1 MLPFITTENELCHS
15 VVLTPETWTLVIAGT
30 EDLSSSRDWLSLP
43 DKDAV
48 GLACHMTL
56 REDFKHK
63 DTGPSLECHE
73 QALPTQQLANPATV
87 GTLAIADVAFQRRT

>member
-1 MLPFITTENELCHS
+1 
-15 VVLTPETWTLVIAGT
+15 
-30 EDLSSSRDWLSLP
+30 LSLP

-48 GLACHMTL
+48 GLASHMTL
-56 REDFKHK
+56 GENFKHK

-87 GTLAIADVAFQRRT
+87 GTSAIADVAFQRRT

>member
-1 MLPFITTENELCHS
+1 
-15 VVLTPETWTLVIAGT
+15 
-30 EDLSSSRDWLSLP
+30 LSLP

-48 GLACHMTL
+48 GLASHMTL
-56 REDFKHK
+56 VEDFKHK

-87 GTLAIADVAFQRRT
+87 GTSAIADVAFQRRTQKETAKPPLPTRVVLKCCGNELIERTLPEN